1 MKERANIRTEKKIN
15 VLAILTLAVLI
26 LYVISLCIPL
36 VWAFVTAFKSNLD
49 YLENPLWLPQKWFFK
64 NILTAVNNFTVTVN
78 KKGSMAPVYIE
89 EMLLNSLL
97 YALGGAF
104 ISTFTCTVTAYATA
118 RFDFKLSKVIYAIVI
133 ITMTLPIVGNL
144 PSELQLLK
152 SLGFY
157 DHIWGLWICKANFL
171 GLYYLVFHALFK
183 TMRKDFT
190 EAAYMDGASNF
201 RVLFSIAMP
210 LVRGTFMTVMLIK
223 FIELWNDYTVTLTY
237 MPTHPTLAYG
247 LYAYSFSASQEISNT
262 PMRLAGCIV
271 LIIPILLVFVAFH
284 KRLLGNI
291 SMGGIKE

>member
-1 MKERANIRTEKKIN
+1 MKKRANKRIN
-15 VLAILTLAVLI
+15 VLTIVTLAVLI

-36 VWAFVTAFKSNLD
+36 VWAFVTSYKSNLD

-64 NILTAVNNFTVTVN
+64 NIWTAINNFTVTVN
-78 KKGSMAPVYIE
+78 KNDTMTQIYIE

-97 YALGGAF
+97 YAVGGAF
-104 ISTFTCTVTAYATA
+104 FSTFTCTIVAYATA
-118 RFDFKLSKVIYAIVI
+118 KFDFKFSKVIYAIVI
-133 ITMTLPIVGNL
+133 VTMTLPIVGNL

-152 SLGFY
+152 SVGLY

-171 GLYYLVFHALFK
+171 GLYYLVFYALFK
-183 TMRKDFT
+183 AMPKEFT

-201 RVLFSIAMP
+201 RVLFLIAMP

-237 MPTHPTLAYG
+237 MPTHPTLAFG
-247 LYAYSFSASQEISNT
+247 LYAYSFSTSPEISNT
-262 PMRLAGCIV
+262 PMRLAGCFI
-271 LIIPILLVFVAFH
+271 LIIPIFIIFVAFH

>member
-1 MKERANIRTEKKIN
+1 MKRRVKKSKN
-15 VLAILTLAVLI
+15 VLTIITFAVLI

-36 VWAFVTAFKSNLD
+36 VWAFVTSLKSNLD

-64 NILTAVNNFTVTVN
+64 NIITAINHFTVTVN
-78 KKGSMAPVYIE
+78 KSGFMTEVYIE
-89 EMLLNSLL
+89 EMLLYSLL
-97 YALGGAF
+97 YAIGGAF
-104 ISTFTCTVTAYATA
+104 ISTFTCSIVAYATA
-118 RFDFKLSKVIYAIVI
+118 RFEFKFSKVIYAIVI

-152 SLGFY
+152 GLGLY

-183 TMRKDFT
+183 AMPKDFS

-201 RVLFSIAMP
+201 RVLFTIAMP

-247 LYAYSFSASQEISNT
+247 LYAYSFSTSQEISNT
-262 PMRLAGCIV
+262 PMRLAGCLI
-271 LIIPILLVFVAFH
+271 LIIPILFIFIAFH